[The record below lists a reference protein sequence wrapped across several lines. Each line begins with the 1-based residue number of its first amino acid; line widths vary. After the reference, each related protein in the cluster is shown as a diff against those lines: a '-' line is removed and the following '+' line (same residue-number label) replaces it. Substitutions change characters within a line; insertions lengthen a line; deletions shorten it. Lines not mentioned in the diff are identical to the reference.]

1 MYNNI
6 KNIPNPNND
15 DITSSKNSFMF
26 LNFKLFIYFNTI
38 KLQTINL

>member
-6 KNIPNPNND
+6 KKLPNPTTND
-15 DITSSKNSFMF
+15 NKSVLNSFMF
-26 LNFKLFIYFNTI
+26 LNFKLFIYFNII